1 MSEPERPALVAAEA
15 QRWDARYSHPK
26 FVYGY
31 RPNDFLVDNALMLRR
46 CSRVLCLG
54 DGEGR
59 NGVWLAEQGHRV
71 TSIDLS
77 SVGVAKA
84 RALAS
89 ERGVGI
95 DAHVGDLV
103 DWLAGDAAARG
114 PWDAVVMIFVHLPPE
129 ERRRVAE
136 LVTERLS
143 PRGLL
148 LLEAYTPAQRQLGT
162 GGPSDERLLL
172 TRDRLLHDWP
182 GLHLDIRL
190 TDRRIFEGMGHQ
202 GLGSVIQV
210 LGRLRDVTTTSGD
223 GRTGT

>member
-1 MSEPERPALVAAEA
+1 MSEPQRPAPVAGEAE
-15 QRWDARYSHPK
+15 RWDARYSHPK

-31 RPNDFLVDNALMLRR
+31 RPNDFLVDNGLMLRR
-46 CSRVLCLG
+46 GSRVLCLG

-77 SVGVAKA
+77 TVGVAKA
-84 RALAS
+84 RLLAS
-89 ERGVGI
+89 ERGVSI

-103 DWLAGDAAARG
+103 EWLRVDPAAQG
-114 PWDAVVMIFVHLPPE
+114 PWDAVVMIFVHLAPE
-129 ERRRVAE
+129 ERRQVAE
-136 LVTERLS
+136 LVTPRLS

-148 LLEAYTPAQRQLGT
+148 VLEAFTPAQRQLGT

-172 TRDRLLHDWP
+172 TRDRVLHDWP
-182 GLHLDIRL
+182 GLRLDIRL

-210 LGRLRDVTTTSGD
+210 LGQPLAV
-223 GRTGT
+223 